1 MLGKRLADLAPESLS
16 RVVLSYN
23 GSNAV
28 EIALK
33 LLFQF
38 WQLVGKPE
46 KRLVVGMENGYHG
59 DIFGAMAA
67 VNSVPFHG
75 CYQPWLCESR
85 KFAAPKCSEINGIV
99 KHSDSDR
106 RLLQLEKNIG
116 T

>member
-16 RVVLSYN
+16 RVVFSDN

-33 LLFQF
+33 LSFQF

-46 KRLVVGMENGYHG
+46 KRLVLGMENGYHG
-59 DIFGAMAA
+59 GTFGAIAA
-67 VNSVPFHG
+67 GNSDSFHG
-75 CYQPWLCESR
+75 RFQPCLFESR
-85 KFAAPKCSEINGIV
+85 NFAAPKCPEINGIV

-106 RLLQLEKNIG
+106 SLLQ
-116 T
+116 